1 SETCSYFDQ
10 QQYYPYLAGTNPQSI
25 SYYMEPDHMEQQYQQ
40 FTNRGFYPPNMFEPY
55 IHQPISNEYSQQ
67 FPQYLPDN
75 NLLGH
80 NSASTFTI
88 PPSNREANRTEN
100 NYLPSGSIFH
110 LQPLTEMCQ
119 APPNYTAQRI
129 PYSKINKKTEPKQV
143 FFQMPTI
150 KETEQQLIP
159 STQKNIEN
167 VPSSQSRIPE
177 QKPSSTITQ
186 IPEQNSSEK
195 TTRRKNKNSSA
206 TTIQTPEQ
214 NLSATTVQRKKRKK
228 KSLAIIKK
236 LFSQSIF
243 SSIATTRCDDQI
255 SVVNEEI
262 SSNSQE
268 SKPTS
273 IITSSECLTSL
284 KTRATIINNDV
295 SQMQSE
301 QCSHYD
307 RNEPLGIRNNLASF
321 SISADLPDLDIN
333 VHRHENTYSID
344 AGINEIDD
352 NTKILSYVESILND
366 LTPETYDELEKKFE
380 VLNIEDLWILGRV
393 AIDKPTFNFLYAKLC
408 EKLRNKPAGIGK
420 KASIFR
426 KYHFSKVL
434 REIFRNEMRKSR
446 VQKIEYE
453 LRKGEVENIIDEK
466 QHKEEAEKLEENLNE
481 VKRRE
486 FRGISFFGELFK
498 LRMVPYDA
506 MNRNIRYLFNRT
518 TNEECLECLCRIL
531 RSIWKEIYAKAC
543 EKDKRMAQLKKYCHK
558 LDVIAKEQKI
568 SEHIRVMIQDLLEF
582 KQASLVTPSAEN
594 ERRTIDQQ
602 EWERD
607 LCCRDTVTGSNC
619 SGDNSQQFDDGNDG
633 EVEKQ

>member
-88 PPSNREANRTEN
+88 PPSNKEANRTEN

-129 PYSKINKKTEPKQV
+129 PYSKINKKTVPKQV
-143 FFQMPTI
+143 FFQIPTI

-159 STQKNIEN
+159 STQ
-167 VPSSQSRIPE
+167 
-177 QKPSSTITQ
+177 
-186 IPEQNSSEK
+186 
-195 TTRRKNKNSSA
+195 
-206 TTIQTPEQ
+206 
-214 NLSATTVQRKKRKK
+214 
-228 KSLAIIKK
+228 
-236 LFSQSIF
+236 
-243 SSIATTRCDDQI
+243 CDDQI

-380 VLNIEDLWILGRV
+380 VLNIEDLWILCRV

-486 FRGISFFGELFK
+486 FRGIS
-498 LRMVPYDA
+498 
-506 MNRNIRYLFNRT
+506 
-518 TNEECLECLCRIL
+518 
-531 RSIWKEIYAKAC
+531 
-543 EKDKRMAQLKKYCHK
+543 
-558 LDVIAKEQKI
+558 
-568 SEHIRVMIQDLLEF
+568 
-582 KQASLVTPSAEN
+582 
-594 ERRTIDQQ
+594 
-602 EWERD
+602 
-607 LCCRDTVTGSNC
+607 
-619 SGDNSQQFDDGNDG
+619 
-633 EVEKQ
+633 